1 MSDYRD
7 KIQSQRGPLKN
18 LLSKVP
24 GFKGYLEKEDRR
36 TADKLLREEVADR
49 YGKILTKVSAVQ
61 SSLTDQ
67 GSLEYLDDL
76 ESVVTKVQTFID
88 RIRNAAYGYS
98 SFFAAVRVD
107 EETLDKLYEYDQS
120 LLTGANKM
128 EEILLSLEA
137 ADNEPEV
144 QSLIAELNRQARE
157 LINLADNRK
166 NVITSE

>member
-1 MSDYRD
+1 MSDYQD

-61 SSLTDQ
+61 ISLTDQ

-120 LLTGANKM
+120 LLAGANKM

-166 NVITSE
+166 NVITTE

>member
-1 MSDYRD
+1 MSDYQD

-61 SSLTDQ
+61 ISLTDQ

-120 LLTGANKM
+120 LLAGANKM

-137 ADNEPEV
+137 ADNEPEM